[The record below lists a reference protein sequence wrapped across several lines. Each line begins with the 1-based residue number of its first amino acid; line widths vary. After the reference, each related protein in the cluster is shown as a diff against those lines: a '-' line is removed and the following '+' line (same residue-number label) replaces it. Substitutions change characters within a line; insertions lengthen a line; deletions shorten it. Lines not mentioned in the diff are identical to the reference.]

1 METDYLNMLNQYL
14 DKKVNIKEIEQKL
27 EEKYN
32 TILLNQQNEIFK
44 YFKILNTMYL
54 ENLKQDDYNY
64 LLNKKNNNYSL
75 EEDFLFVEKT
85 YKKVITSKDDKIKYY
100 KINDYDINLNNCV
113 KNGTL
118 VFVINYQEDY
128 NTEIRPRK
136 LLIKDFLN
144 YLNELEVQFNDIL
157 NIPVRILT
165 NCFDIPPRSL

>member
-32 TILLNQQNEIFK
+32 SILLNQQNEIFK
-44 YFKILNTMYL
+44 YFKILNTMHL
-54 ENLKQDDYNY
+54 ENLKQDDCNY
-64 LLNKKNNNYSL
+64 LLNRKNNNYSL
-75 EEDFLFVEKT
+75 EEDFLFVERT
-85 YKKVITSKDDKIKYY
+85 YKKVITSQDNQIKYY
-100 KINDYDINLNNCV
+100 KINDYDIDLNNFV

-144 YLNELEVQFNDIL
+144 YLNELEVQFTNIL

>member
-1 METDYLNMLNQYL
+1 METDYLNILNQYL
-14 DKKVNIKEIEQKL
+14 AKKINIKVIEQEL

-32 TILLNQQNEIFK
+32 TILLTQQNERFK
-44 YFKILNTMYL
+44 YFKVLNTIYL
-54 ENLKQDDYNY
+54 ENLNRDDYNY
-64 LLNKKNNNYSL
+64 LLNRKNSNNSL
-75 EEDFLFVEKT
+75 EEDFLFIERT

-100 KINDYDINLNNCV
+100 KINDYDINLDNCV

-144 YLNELEVQFNDIL
+144 YLSELERQFTDIL

-165 NCFDIPPRSL
+165 NCFDIPPKDL

>member
-32 TILLNQQNEIFK
+32 TILLDQQNEIFK

-144 YLNELEVQFNDIL
+144 YLNELEVQFTNIL

>member
-32 TILLNQQNEIFK
+32 TILLNQQNERFK
-44 YFKILNTMYL
+44 YFKVLNTVYL
-54 ENLKQDDYNY
+54 ENLNQNDYNY
-64 LLNKKNNNYSL
+64 LLNRKNNNYFL

-85 YKKVITSKDDKIKYY
+85 YRKVIISKDDKIKYY
-100 KINDYDINLNNCV
+100 KLNDYDINLNNCI

-144 YLNELEVQFNDIL
+144 YLNELEVQFTNIL
-157 NIPVRILT
+157 NVPVKILT
-165 NCFDIPPRSL
+165 NCFDIPPKGL

>member
-32 TILLNQQNEIFK
+32 TILLDQQNEIFK

>member
-14 DKKVNIKEIEQKL
+14 DKKINIKVIEQEL

-32 TILLNQQNEIFK
+32 TILLTQQNERFK
-44 YFKILNTMYL
+44 YFKVLNTIYL
-54 ENLKQDDYNY
+54 ENLNRDDYNY
-64 LLNKKNNNYSL
+64 LLNRKNSNNSL
-75 EEDFLFVEKT
+75 EEDFLFIERT

-100 KINDYDINLNNCV
+100 KINNYDINLDNCV

-144 YLNELEVQFNDIL
+144 YLSELERQFANIL

-165 NCFDIPPRSL
+165 NCFDIPPKDL

>member
-14 DKKVNIKEIEQKL
+14 DKKINIKVIEQEL

-32 TILLNQQNEIFK
+32 TILLTQQNERFK
-44 YFKILNTMYL
+44 YFKVLNTIYL
-54 ENLKQDDYNY
+54 ENLNRDDYNY
-64 LLNKKNNNYSL
+64 LLNRKNSNNSL
-75 EEDFLFVEKT
+75 EEDFLFIERT
-85 YKKVITSKDDKIKYY
+85 YRKVITSKDDKIKYY
-100 KINDYDINLNNCV
+100 KINDYDINLDNCV

-144 YLNELEVQFNDIL
+144 YLSELERQFTDIL

-165 NCFDIPPRSL
+165 NCFDIPPKDL

>member
-54 ENLKQDDYNY
+54 ENLKQDGYNY

-144 YLNELEVQFNDIL
+144 YLNELEVQFTNIL

>member
-144 YLNELEVQFNDIL
+144 YLNELEIQFTNIL